1 MNRVLALS
9 FALTMTGT
17 ASVRAQGG
25 PPMMTDDPGTPG
37 SRTWEINTAWNAQKI
52 PGSFIHSL
60 PLLDANYGVGNR
72 IEITYQAPFGIVAGG
87 GRTQAAIGNS
97 EISIKWRFVDASD
110 WQISMYPGI
119 DVRTPGSRADIPGLT
134 DSARTLELPFEVERN
149 VGPVSINGDAGR
161 TFSTDPGDDQW
172 FGGIAV
178 GRDVRQGWE
187 IIAEVHMN
195 ASPRFQRTEW
205 IAHAGTRIDL
215 SERVTAMLAYGR
227 DVHNDLVPRTFLVAY
242 AGAQVRIG
250 KGPKKAGS
258 RSGRH
263 S

>member
-1 MNRVLALS
+1 MNRVFALS

-17 ASVRAQGG
+17 ASLRAQGG

-60 PLLDANYGVGNR
+60 PLLDANYGLGNR
-72 IEITYQAPFGIVAGG
+72 IEITYEAPFGIVAGG

-97 EISIKWRFVDASD
+97 EISVKWRFVDASD
-110 WQISMYPGI
+110 WQISMY
-119 DVRTPGSRADIPGLT
+119 PGSRADIPGLT

-178 GRDVRQGWE
+178 GRDVRRGWE
-187 IIAEVHMN
+187 IVAEVHVN

-205 IAHAGTRIDL
+205 IAHAGTRVDL
-215 SERVTAMLAYGR
+215 SERVTAMFAYGR
-227 DVHNDLVPRTFLVAY
+227 DVHNDLVPRTFLLAY